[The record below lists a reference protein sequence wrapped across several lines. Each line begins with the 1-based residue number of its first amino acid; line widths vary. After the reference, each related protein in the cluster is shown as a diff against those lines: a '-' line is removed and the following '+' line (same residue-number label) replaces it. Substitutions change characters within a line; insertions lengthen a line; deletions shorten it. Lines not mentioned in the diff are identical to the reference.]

1 MGRTFAV
8 ADLHGMKELY
18 QKIKDFLEPDDK
30 VYCLGDMGDRGT
42 DCWETIKVIMNDP
55 QFECLKGNHEDMLI
69 RAMKVWFRVPEDEKE
84 MFWYSHDAALLYRNG
99 GKETLEGWTKETPA
113 DRSQWY
119 RRIQELPTHFEY
131 KNKDG
136 KWIYMSHAGFTP
148 YDYNDF
154 PKEQDL
160 IWDRDHYW
168 YEWPHDAPDDIIIV
182 HGHTPIPYIVDD
194 RHRFYRGT
202 YELPE
207 LPCAYW
213 YSNHHKCCIDNAA
226 FYELCTVL
234 LDLDTFEEHKFYTSD
249 YDPEAKYD

>member
-1 MGRTFAV
+1 MGRVFAV
-8 ADLHGMKELY
+8 ADLHGMLELY
-18 QKIKDFLEPDDK
+18 QKIKDFLKPDDK

-42 DCWETIKVIMNDP
+42 DCWETVKAIMNDP
-55 QFECLKGNHEDMLI
+55 QFECLKGNHEDMLV
-69 RAMKVWFRVPEDEKE
+69 RAMKVWFRVPEDEKK
-84 MFWYSHDAALLYRNG
+84 MFWYSHDAALLHRNG
-99 GKETLEGWTKETPA
+99 GNKTLEGWAKETPT

-213 YSNHHKCCIDNAA
+213 YSNHHKCCIDNGA

-249 YDPEAKYD
+249 YNPEAKYD